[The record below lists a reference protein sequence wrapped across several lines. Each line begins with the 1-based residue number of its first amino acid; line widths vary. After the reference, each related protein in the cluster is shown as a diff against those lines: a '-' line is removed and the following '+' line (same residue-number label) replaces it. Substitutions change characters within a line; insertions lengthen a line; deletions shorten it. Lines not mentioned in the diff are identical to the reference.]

1 MFALPFHLLS
11 RKHDTK
17 TCKTLFYNKI
27 YLLNK
32 LFTLSTCFF
41 IFLQIT
47 PFEVIGQSLPNFE
60 PVYPQDEITTIKI
73 QIHPDSLAWILS
85 EENLYSDH
93 EFPATF
99 IFESSSLLDTIENI
113 GFRLR
118 GNTSRTA
125 AKKSFKVSFNTF
137 LSQKWNGFEKLNL
150 NGQHNDVSL
159 LRTKLC
165 WDMMREAGL
174 VGSRVGFTKLYIND
188 EFRGL
193 YLNVEHIDENFAATY
208 FDGEGDGNLFK
219 CLYPADLTYLGSN
232 DDSYK
237 AEVFGRRIY
246 ELKTNLW
253 QDNYAD
259 LADFVA
265 ALDNTSNS
273 QLACELESVFDVK
286 TYIKYAAL
294 EVLQGHWDGY
304 IFNQNNYYL
313 YHDQG
318 TGLMKWIPYDL
329 DNTLGIDWVNQDWA
343 SRNIYDWEQGGS
355 DRPLFERL
363 INNAKYRDLYSQ
375 AIDQYLN
382 QFFESNWLVDKVDF
396 YHNLI
401 SETVQEDPYFSLD
414 YGFTYDQFLEAP
426 TQAWGNQI
434 TYSIGAYFNQRKL
447 TANAQLETFQIQ
459 PILSNLK
466 NNGPSQD
473 FVVVTCEA
481 SGVSDPILKVLVDN
495 VTPLEFPMLD
505 DGVFPDIVA
514 NDYIFTT
521 GFDAPT
527 GDKLN
532 YQVGYIF
539 NGNEQLFPCTPITQ
553 WLTNSPTAIQLNEV
567 MPNNLST
574 VADEV
579 GEYNDWIELYNS
591 GNLNVNLSP
600 FYLTDEINN
609 WNKWKLPA
617 LNLFQNDF
625 KVIWADD
632 QPQQGNSHTNFQI
645 SANGETIWLIRY
657 ESNAPRIVDAIYVPA
672 CIVDESYGREME
684 TSNEWI
690 HFNPATP
697 DAPNMIVS
705 VEESMLSAIQWYPN
719 PAQDILHFTKEIDS
733 LQVFDLA
740 GRFVLSK
747 QRIKSLDT
755 SGLQNGMYIFQVN
768 TETFPVV
775 ISR

>member
-1 MFALPFHLLS
+1 MS
-11 RKHDTK
+11 D
-17 TCKTLFYNKI
+17 
-27 YLLNK
+27 NK
-32 LFTLSTCFF
+32 LHPLNRIFTLTLVFCI
-41 IFLQIT
+41 IFQIT
-47 PFEVIGQSLPNFE
+47 QIKVISQSLPDFQ
-60 PVYPQDEITTIKI
+60 PVYPQDEITTVRIL
-73 QIHPDSLAWILS
+73 IHPDSLALILDD
-85 EENLYSDH
+85 EDLYSDH
-93 EFPATF
+93 EYPATF
-99 IFESSSLLDTIENI
+99 IFESSTLQDTVENI

-137 LSQKWNGFEKLNL
+137 LSQKWNGLEKLNL

-159 LRTKLC
+159 MRTKLC

-208 FDGEGDGNLFK
+208 FDGQGDGNLFK

-237 AEVFGRRIY
+237 VEVFGRRIY

-259 LADFVA
+259 LADFIT
-265 ALDNTSNS
+265 ALNNASNS
-273 QLACELESVFDVK
+273 QFSCELESVFDVK

-313 YHDQG
+313 YHDQS

-343 SRNIYDWEQGGS
+343 SRNIYNWEQGGS

-363 INNAKYRDLYSQ
+363 MDNDKYRDLYSQ
-375 AIDQYLN
+375 AIDEYLN
-382 QFFESNWLVDKVDF
+382 QFYESNWLDEKVEF

-401 SETVQEDPYFSLD
+401 SETVQVDPYFPLD
-414 YGFTYDQFLEAP
+414 YGFTYEQFLEAP

-434 TYSIGAYFNQRKL
+434 TYSLGAFFNQRKL
-447 TANAQLETFQIQ
+447 TANSQLESFQLQ
-459 PILSNLK
+459 PLISNLK
-466 NNGPSQD
+466 NNGPSPD
-473 FVVVTCEA
+473 FIVVTCEA
-481 SGVSDPILKVLVDN
+481 LNVSTPILKILVDN
-495 VTPLEFPMLD
+495 ITTLEYSFHD
-505 DGVFPDIVA
+505 DGIFPDLVA
-514 NDYIFTT
+514 DDQLFTV
-521 GFDAPT
+521 GFDAPS
-527 GDKLN
+527 GDKLS
-532 YQVGYIF
+532 YQVSYF
-539 NGNEQLFPCTPITQ
+539 YNGNEQLFPCTPMTQ
-553 WLTNSPTAIQLNEV
+553 WLTNSPTAIQINEV
-567 MPNNLST
+567 MPNNFST
-574 VADEV
+574 IPDET
-579 GEYNDWIELYNS
+579 GEFNDWIELYNS

-609 WNKWKLPA
+609 WNKWKLPS

-625 KVIWADD
+625 KIIWADD
-632 QPQQGNSHTNFQI
+632 QPEQGTSHTNFQI

-657 ESNAPRIVDAIYVPA
+657 ENDAPRIVDAIYIPA
-672 CIVDESYGREME
+672 CVVDESYGRENE
-684 TSNEWI
+684 TSEEWI
-690 HFNPATP
+690 YFNPATP

-705 VEESMLSAIQWYPN
+705 VEESNLSKLQVFPN
-719 PAQDILHFTKEIDS
+719 PAQDVIHFTNEIET
-733 LQVFDLA
+733 LQVFDVT
-740 GRFVLSK
+740 GRFITSK
-747 QRIKSLDT
+747 QKIRSLDT
-755 SGLQNGMYIFQVN
+755 SGFQNGLYIFHIN